1 MDVYWIDFFFD
12 NQIRVMLDNVVVIWF
27 QAGGSFRK
35 GEWEYKP
42 QQMIPGNVVDDSDD
56 INNNDADD
64 VTKRRGM

>member
-1 MDVYWIDFFFD
+1 
-12 NQIRVMLDNVVVIWF
+12 MLDNVVVIWF

-56 INNNDADD
+56 INTNNDADD